1 MERINR
7 ICGHPLWKES
17 LQKIQEWERNRIFC
31 RHTIEHFLDVARIAY
46 IENLEKNL
54 HFSKEII
61 YAAAML
67 HDIGRHLQY
76 MQGIP
81 HEQGS
86 AMIAEKI
93 LEECGF
99 EEAEQEEILTAIRS
113 HREQETAYGDDLA
126 GMLYRADKKSR
137 NCIFCAAA
145 QECYWSM
152 EKKNL
157 VITV

>member
-1 MERINR
+1 MEKVNK
-7 ICGHPLWKES
+7 ICSHPLFLSS
-17 LQKIQEWERNRIFC
+17 LAKIQELEKERIFC
-31 RHTIEHFLDVARIAY
+31 RHNTEHFLDVARIAY

-54 HFSKEII
+54 HISKEKI

-76 MQGIP
+76 LQGIP
-81 HEQGS
+81 HERGS

-93 LEECGF
+93 LKDCGF
-99 EEAEQEEILTAIRS
+99 EKEEQEEILSAIMG
-113 HREQETAYGDDLA
+113 HRTPETRVSDNLA
-126 GMLYRADKKSR
+126 GLLYRADKKSR
-137 NCIFCAAA
+137 ICAFCSAC
-145 QECYWSM
+145 QECNWST